1 MGGHSLLEAEHAV
14 MAIMR
19 VGRRIGVVGVAV
31 VVVEELDDVESEP
44 VHIEVDVARLEIGRA
59 GLSDADFGVE
69 PFDGAP
75 RGLSDSHA
83 VVFGTNE
90 EEFKFAAV
98 AARPYHKAADLPSV
112 LDDAIGLATV
122 D

>member
-14 MAIMR
+14 VAIMAI
-19 VGRRIGVVGVAV
+19 GRGRIGVVGVAV

-44 VHIEVDVARLEIGRA
+44 VHVEVDVARLEIGRA
-59 GLSDADFGVE
+59 GLPHADFGVE

-75 RGLSDSHA
+75 RGLSDSRA
-83 VVFGTNE
+83 VAFRKDE

-98 AARPYHKAADLPSV
+98 AATKALRK
-112 LDDAIGLATV
+112 LAR
-122 D
+122 